1 MLTSQQIISL
11 KIDKLS
17 FGGDG
22 IGRYQNFVIFVP
34 FSAPGDELEVQITES
49 KRTFAK
55 ANILK
60 ILKPSPHRVSPDCKV
75 FGTCGGCQ
83 WQHISYGEQL
93 KQKQLILTEMAHKE
107 GLELPPNIEM
117 IPSKSYAY
125 RNRVQLRA
133 FRDRLGF
140 FQKNS
145 HSVID
150 IDGCP
155 VALPIINDG
164 IKSLRSKLPVAREK
178 KFEIYKINDTEIH
191 ISENMAHGE
200 ELGFSQNNEECN
212 QKLINHVV
220 EYCKDFS
227 SNNLWDLYCGKGNFS
242 IPLAQNLEKKNIIGV
257 EVNANSIREVSRKTH
272 DITNLEFVC
281 SDVKPWLNK
290 IPLTQ
295 AVVVL
300 DPPRIGCDQ
309 EFLTTLLRH
318 PLEGIVYI
326 SCNPSVLFR
335 DLKRIQKSRPDLKI
349 KKVKLFDMFPQTYH
363 FEALV
368 QLAT

>member
-1 MLTSQQIISL
+1 MLAIQQIVSL

-22 IGRYQNFVIFVP
+22 IGRYQNFVVFVP

-49 KRTFAK
+49 KKTFARGK
-55 ANILK
+55 IIK
-60 ILKPSPHRVSPDCKV
+60 ILKSGLARVSPDCKV

-93 KQKQLILTEMAHKE
+93 KQKHLILTEMAQKE
-107 GLELPPNIEM
+107 GFELPSDIEM
-117 IPSKSYAY
+117 IPSKSYEY
-125 RNRVQLRA
+125 RNRVQIRA

-140 FQKNS
+140 FQQSS

-150 IDGCP
+150 IETCP
-155 VALPIINDG
+155 IAQPIINEG
-164 IKSLRSKLPVAREK
+164 IKSLRKKLPVAREK
-178 KFEIYKINDTEIH
+178 KFEIYKLNDSEIH

-212 QKLINHVV
+212 KKLVSSVV
-220 EYCKDFS
+220 EYCSDFT
-227 SNNLWDLYCGKGNFS
+227 SNSLWDLYCGKGNFS
-242 IPLAQNLEKKNIIGV
+242 IPLALNLDKKNVIGV
-257 EVNANSIREVSRKTH
+257 EVNANSIREASRKTH
-272 DITNLEFVC
+272 EIINLEFVC

-295 AVVVL
+295 AIVVL

-309 EFLTTLLRH
+309 DFLTTLLRH

-335 DLKRIQKSRPDLKI
+335 DLKRIQKIRPDLKI
-349 KKVKLFDMFPQTYH
+349 QKVKLFDMFPQTYH
-363 FEALV
+363 FEVLV
-368 QLAT
+368 QLGT